1 MGLRGLHAR
10 SGTSGYVEKTL
21 RPISRQAIEIYRR
34 MRAHEHKH
42 GGPGGDDD
50 IGREWWSMNA
60 ALARE
65 FGLYEGMVVYE
76 DPAWEYPRAFQ
87 TDIDM
92 FHRLERAARKQP
104 KKKNGYRYKW
114 QK

>member
-1 MGLRGLHAR
+1 MGLRGLHAPSR
-10 SGTSGYVEKTL
+10 KGNYVEKTQ
-21 RPISRQAIEIYRR
+21 RPITRQALEIYRR

-42 GGPGGDDD
+42 GGPCGDDD

-76 DPAWEYPRAFQ
+76 DPSWEYERAFQ

-92 FHRLERAARKQP
+92 FWRLERAANKQ
-104 KKKNGYRYKW
+104 
-114 QK
+114 